1 MNFPQAHVIIL
12 NGAQS
17 FALLSCLF
25 LPFFLALVIWLLKE
39 DAQQPGRQGAGPDW
53 SIPTLDLHA
62 QGQSLYHSWAPAVK
76 IAALLAT
83 SFLIV
88 SLRNLPWAFAALL
101 FCVLAVQ
108 LTGMS
113 WVRPLKRLAALAGFL
128 GMLVILLP
136 LTSPVHAGDTVLLL
150 PWLRSW
156 PINLAGGL
164 LALTIVCKAV
174 AVALLMEPML
184 ATSSLS
190 QTLQGFTDLGLPSS
204 LNQMILLCH
213 RYIFVF
219 QEEMRRMQRSMR
231 VRGFAARTNL
241 ATLRTMGNGFGMLF
255 IRSFERTER
264 VYEAMLSRGY
274 QGGFPGE
281 VRQKITTLDL
291 VKGTLF
297 IMIGLLLLAGDRLL
311 PIIRF

>member
-1 MNFPQAHVIIL
+1 MNLDQAQVIVL
-12 NGAQS
+12 NGVQS
-17 FALLSCLF
+17 LALMSCLF
-25 LPFFLALVIWLLKE
+25 LPFFLTLVVWLLKNDE
-39 DAQQPGRQGAGPDW
+39 QQAGGRDGGPDW
-53 SIPTLDLHA
+53 SIPTLDLHS

-83 SFLIV
+83 SFLLV
-88 SLRNLPWAFAALL
+88 SLKTLTWAFAALL
-101 FCVLAVQ
+101 LCALAVQ
-108 LTGMS
+108 LTGMP
-113 WVRPLKRLAALAGFL
+113 WKRPLKRLAALIGFL
-128 GMLVILLP
+128 CMLVVILP
-136 LTSPVHAGDTVLLL
+136 LTSPVHAGDTLLLL
-150 PWLRSW
+150 PWLKSW
-156 PINLAGGL
+156 PLNLAGVF
-164 LALTIVCKAV
+164 LALTIVCKAA

-204 LNQMILLCH
+204 INQMILLCH

-219 QEEMRRMQRSMR
+219 QAEMQRMQRSMR
-231 VRGFAARTNL
+231 VRGFVARTNL

-281 VRQKITTLDL
+281 VRQKITSLDL
-291 VKGTLF
+291 VKGALF
-297 IMIGLLLLAGDRLL
+297 IMVGVLLLAGERLL
-311 PIIRF
+311 PIICF